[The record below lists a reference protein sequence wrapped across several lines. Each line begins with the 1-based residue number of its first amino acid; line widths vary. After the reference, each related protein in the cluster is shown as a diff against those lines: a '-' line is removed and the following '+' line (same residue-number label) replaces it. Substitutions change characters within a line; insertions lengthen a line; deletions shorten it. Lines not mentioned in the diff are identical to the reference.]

1 MTLTTP
7 LAGCSPFN
15 LICKA
20 THAAA
25 ASAFQSVVDAMT
37 SSAGEMLRT
46 LMSFWVRVNLPDLA
60 SPSGVT
66 FWVNSHLSWLVSAAA
81 VFSVLVGAGRLAL
94 SRRAEHGYDVARMLV
109 RTMVTAVVAVPVV
122 SLLAAGGDTFAHW
135 ILKNA
140 DVNSLA
146 TLKLAAL
153 APGTVLIGDLVIILT
168 SLFQMAIM
176 VMRGAVVA
184 ILVGLLPVTAA
195 TTNTA
200 VGKASFAKLCGWLG
214 SFLLIKPAAALIYAG
229 GLQLEAQT
237 SAQAELSGIF
247 VLGLAVIA
255 LPVLIKM
262 LVPAAGAIGNSGGG
276 AMTLAAAG
284 AAATGAIALT
294 GGAGAAGA
302 ARAGGGTGV
311 AARATGS
318 GGSTGGTATGST
330 GSGGGGGGGIS
341 PSGSGGG
348 GSGSG
353 SGGTGTDAGGG
364 AGGGSGGTGTEAGGG
379 AGAGSGSTGSGAGIG
394 AGSASTS
401 GGTGGGAAAAG
412 TGGGGSP
419 PGSAPAA
426 GSSSAPGSPSG
437 PAPTAGGGTGGGAS
451 PGARSGS
458 WGGGRAPMNP
468 WVLSARQVAD
478 NARAAAQAGEP
489 EPGLNISDNRG
500 GR

>member
-1 MTLTTP
+1 
-7 LAGCSPFN
+7 
-15 LICKA
+15 
-20 THAAA
+20 
-25 ASAFQSVVDAMT
+25 
-37 SSAGEMLRT
+37 
-46 LMSFWVRVNLPDLA
+46 MSFWVRVNLPDLA

-109 RTMVTAVVAVPVV
+109 RTMVTAAVAVPVV
-122 SLLAAGGDTFAHW
+122 SLLAAGGDDFAHW
-135 ILKNA
+135 ILKHA

-214 SFLLIKPAAALIYAG
+214 AFLLVKPTAALIYAG

-294 GGAGAAGA
+294 GGGAAAGA

-311 AARATGS
+311 AGRAPGS

-330 GSGGGGGGGIS
+330 GSGGGGRGGMSPSGSGSGGSGGTGAETGGGGGAS

-348 GSGSG
+348 GSG
-353 SGGTGTDAGGG
+353 
-364 AGGGSGGTGTEAGGG
+364 GTEAGGG
-379 AGAGSGSTGSGAGIG
+379 AGAGGGSTGSGAGVG
-394 AGSASTS
+394 AGSASAS
-401 GGTGGGAAAAG
+401 GGAGGGAAAAG
-412 TGGGGSP
+412 MSGGGFP

-451 PGARSGS
+451 PGGPAAADSAGSGGRSGS
-458 WGGGRAPMNP
+458 RGGGRAPANP

-478 NARAAAQAGEP
+478 NARAAARAGEP
-489 EPGLNISDNRG
+489 EPGLNISDNGG